1 MFCFPFQCPENPKRK
16 LPPKNDYGRL
26 PPLPPLTRGASSEKC
41 KCLLCTIS
49 SMKLTEYKQYVKSHS
64 NPVGAPAKEECSP
77 VETLKLCSKCFAVK
91 AQGKPHV
98 CKKGNFSNNIESL
111 IKKRSPKTKSN
122 LTSAL
127 LKNVVTESEKDLRGV
142 SISLKSGSKCL
153 PVTVGTPK
161 VQKKSEFY
169 S

>member
-1 MFCFPFQCPENPKRK
+1 MEGSLPFLLLPEGP
-16 LPPKNDYGRL
+16 
-26 PPLPPLTRGASSEKC
+26 
-41 KCLLCTIS
+41 
-49 SMKLTEYKQYVKSHS
+49 QVKSVS
-64 NPVGAPAKEECSP
+64 VYY
-77 VETLKLCSKCFAVK
+77 

-161 VQKKSEFY
+161 VQTKKVNFTHESLIRLQTKQNL
-169 S
+169 SDKTIK